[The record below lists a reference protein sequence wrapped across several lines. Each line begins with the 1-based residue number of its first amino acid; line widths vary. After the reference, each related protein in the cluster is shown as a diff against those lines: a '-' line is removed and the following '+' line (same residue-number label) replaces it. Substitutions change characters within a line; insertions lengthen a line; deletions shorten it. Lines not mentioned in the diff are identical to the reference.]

1 MKAACFEKNSL
12 KYVVKDV
19 EKPVIQ
25 KQTDAIVKMM
35 YTTICGTDL
44 HILKGD
50 VPEVPDNCILGHE
63 GIGVIEQL
71 GSDVKNHKVGDVVII
86 SCITSCGT
94 CKYCKKNYQSHC
106 IDGGWI
112 FGHLIDGTHSEYIRV
127 PHASNSLHKVDSS
140 KPGFEN
146 LVLISDIF
154 PTSYEIGVLN
164 GEIKEG
170 DIVTIIG
177 AGPIGLAGLMSAKQK
192 NPKKIIMIDLDQSR
206 LDFAKAN
213 GATDIICATGDE
225 AIKEVMN
232 MTNNEGS
239 NVVIEAIGTKFTFDL
254 AQKIVSIAGN
264 IAIVGVFGESVEF
277 NLQDLWIKNIKLT
290 TGLVNAYSSLEL
302 IKNIDEHKIPIDKL
316 ISHRFNF
323 SEIEKA
329 FDVFKNAKDN
339 KALKVLIKF

>member
-12 KYVVKDV
+12 KYVVKEV
-19 EKPVIQ
+19 EKPTI
-25 KQTDAIVKMM
+25 KKETDAIVKMM

-50 VPEVPDNCILGHE
+50 VPEVPDNCVLGHE

-71 GSDVKNHKVGDVVII
+71 GSEVSNHKVGDVVII

-94 CKYCKKNYQSHC
+94 CKYCKNNYQSHC
-106 IDGGWI
+106 EDGGWI

-127 PHASNSLHKVDSS
+127 PHATNSLHKLDPS

-164 GEIKEG
+164 GEVKE
-170 DIVTIIG
+170 DSVVTIIG

-206 LDFAKAN
+206 LDFAKNN

-225 AIKEVMN
+225 AIKQVMKL
-232 MTNNEGS
+232 TNNEGS

-290 TGLVNAYSSLEL
+290 TGLVNAYSSLDL
-302 IKNIDEHKIPIDKL
+302 IKNINDYKIPIDKL

-329 FDVFKNAKDN
+329 FDVFKNAKEN